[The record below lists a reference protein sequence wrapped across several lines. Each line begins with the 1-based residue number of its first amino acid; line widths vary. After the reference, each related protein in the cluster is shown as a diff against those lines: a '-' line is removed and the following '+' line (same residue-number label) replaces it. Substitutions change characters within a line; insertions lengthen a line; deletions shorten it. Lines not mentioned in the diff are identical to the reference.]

1 VGRLDAGTG
10 QGHGVVSGRL
20 VLYIDAHWANT
31 WDCGPYVALREK
43 GLEFSTAIALV
54 RSGVNPGIRQHAYT
68 GLEPAL
74 QHGDFWVAESMA
86 IIEYVEDCFQPPTWP
101 RLFPADVR
109 ERARA
114 RQLMSWL
121 RSELNDLRSARP
133 STILFYP
140 RRDLPPLEGAAL
152 RQAAN
157 LVSVVER
164 LAPSSQGTLFPS
176 GWCIADVE
184 IAFALRRLIC
194 TDFALPQAVVD
205 YANAVWRRPAVRE
218 YVEHGRPPH
227 PPE

>member
-1 VGRLDAGTG
+1 MGRVDAGAG
-10 QGHGVVSGRL
+10 EGHGVVSRL

-54 RSGVNPGIRQHAYT
+54 RSGVNPAIRQHAYT

-74 QHGDFWVAESMA
+74 QHGDFWVAESLA
-86 IIEYVEDCFQPPTWP
+86 IIEYLDDAFPAPGWP
-101 RLFPADVR
+101 RLLPEDVR

-121 RSELNDLRSARP
+121 RSEMNDLRSARP

-140 RRDLPPLEGAAL
+140 RRDLPALEGAAAQ
-152 RQAAN
+152 QAAA
-157 LVSVVER
+157 LVNVVER
-164 LAPSSQGTLFPS
+164 LAPSAAGALFPG

-184 IAFALRRLIC
+184 IAFALRRLMC
-194 TDFALPQAVVD
+194 SDHDLPAAVRA
-205 YANAVWRRPAVRE
+205 YAEAVWRRPAVRE